1 MGEKKVD
8 LSKISLNCTAQEM
21 QELASLACVTVY
33 PGHDE
38 KTVSKLQ
45 LFTIYLISFIR
56 KKDEY
61 LPIVRNMLK
70 SQEEESKE

>member
-1 MGEKKVD
+1 MEEKKCD
-8 LSKISLNCTAQEM
+8 LNKIFLNCTAQEM
-21 QELASLACVTVY
+21 QELASLACITVY
-33 PGHDE
+33 PERDE

-45 LFTIYLISFIR
+45 LFTAYLISFIS

-70 SQEEESKE
+70 RQEEENK